1 MTIVQE
7 ATLPVILKGLFF
19 FLSIEESIEDVEQS
33 SISRKRLRDHLF
45 PILVAI
51 IYNVIVYLIRFHNR
65 LIYNIKQKKYHLPDL
80 VDITLIYL
88 EFIYYG
94 ALTPINISR

>member
-19 FLSIEESIEDVEQS
+19 FLSIEDVEQF
-33 SISRKRLRDHLF
+33 SINRKRLRDHLF
-45 PILVAI
+45 PIFVAI

-65 LIYNIKQKKYHLPDL
+65 LIYNTKKKKYHLPDL

-88 EFIYYG
+88 EFIYYC